1 MDKLTSHF
9 QWTRLKHHCVTNTSH
24 LTLKMTSAQERSV
37 TNRTTLTQAIT
48 LYPSVMIISLFSVAD
63 YIEPYV
69 IGLLPRYVEI
79 RTISPRALIQSIELP
94 KPRFI
99 TQGKHMYVASTSH
112 VWRLIP
118 VSIPMQ
124 IQQLLHDKQFSL
136 ALMLA
141 VSHQLFLELYT
152 FTLQPFSTMC
162 EL

>member
-1 MDKLTSHF
+1 MLFTWLWKWLLF
-9 QWTRLKHHCVTNTSH
+9 RL
-24 LTLKMTSAQERSV
+24 LKCQSQLFSE
-37 TNRTTLTQAIT
+37 L
-48 LYPSVMIISLFSVAD
+48 PSPVFLSVAD
-63 YIEPYV
+63 YVEPYV

-141 VSHQLFLELYT
+141 VSHQLFLELDT
-152 FTLQPFSTMC
+152 FMLNQCKSTKCNCVHEANWMHAHC
-162 EL
+162 HVLSHI